1 MFLSAVAMF
10 PAWFMEWLHVLLGGG
25 WERELP
31 AGLTLT
37 FLLGWMILL
46 FLAVRYLL
54 AIMPLRMALTPKRTK
69 ARRVRRRALVYFQ
82 VGAERRTMGRTGI
95 RSEAHTSELQ
105 ALMRI
110 SYAVFCLTKKTKS
123 NKRHNINH
131 IHD

>member
-1 MFLSAVAMF
+1 
-10 PAWFMEWLHVLLGGG
+10 MEWLHVLLGGG

-69 ARRVRRRALVYFQ
+69 ARPVRRRALVYFQ

-95 RSEAHTSELQ
+95 VIYLSLDEQRAEFIADEAF
-105 ALMRI
+105 ALK
-110 SYAVFCLTKKTKS
+110 YAAEVWGEDMAALFVNVPKG
-123 NKRHNINH
+123 H
-131 IHD
+131 